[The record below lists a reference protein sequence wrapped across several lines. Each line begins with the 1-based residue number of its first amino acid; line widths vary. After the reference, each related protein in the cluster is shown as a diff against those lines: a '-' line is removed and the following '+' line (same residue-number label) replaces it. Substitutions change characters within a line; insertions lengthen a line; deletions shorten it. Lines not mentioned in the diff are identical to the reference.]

1 MTFLQDLSLNPSSF
15 VFCRCCIV
23 FQNHRLYYI
32 RYFFARESINVCPV
46 YENMLFLTVALKP
59 SRQSEYMSKIPKYK
73 KVINT
78 QNSTHLLILIQ
89 SVLSSGNLAQ
99 LGSRK
104 SEDPSRLSYKG
115 DLNLRHAISS
125 TYQML
130 FWSSCLRRVVCESLG
145 TVLRVQLW

>member
-1 MTFLQDLSLNPSSF
+1 MVTSRSMTFLQDLSLNPSSF
-15 VFCRCCIV
+15 VFCRCCII
-23 FQNHRLYYI
+23 FQNHRLYYLI
-32 RYFFARESINVCPV
+32 LDIFFARESINVCPV

-104 SEDPSRLSYKG
+104 SEVGSWKLEVGSRKTL
-115 DLNLRHAISS
+115 
-125 TYQML
+125 
-130 FWSSCLRRVVCESLG
+130 LG
-145 TVLRVQLW
+145 FRTKVT